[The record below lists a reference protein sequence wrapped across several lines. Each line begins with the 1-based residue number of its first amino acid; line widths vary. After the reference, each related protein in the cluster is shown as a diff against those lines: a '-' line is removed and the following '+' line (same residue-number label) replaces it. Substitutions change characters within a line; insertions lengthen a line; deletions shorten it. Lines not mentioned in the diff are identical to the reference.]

1 MAPTVSVILAAR
13 VAGDAACALGIAVKG
28 RAAAAVRA
36 ALASARVR
44 TRRREG
50 VGGFVGVP
58 SMWSEGYK
66 SAMIALFSFRIRV
79 GGGWRDPHV
88 DMVDRSAVDIVM
100 YLSRALMQATPFRWV
115 G

>member
-1 MAPTVSVILAAR
+1 MAPTVSVILAACA
-13 VAGDAACALGIAVKG
+13 VGDAAACALGIAVKG
-28 RAAAAVRA
+28 RAAAAVSA
-36 ALASARVR
+36 ALARARVR
-44 TRRREG
+44 TRRRER
-50 VGGFVGVP
+50 VGVS

-66 SAMIALFSFRIRV
+66 SAMIALVSFRIRV

-100 YLSRALMQATPFRWV
+100 YLSRALIQAAPFRRV